1 MRLIFIALFI
11 VSGLYAQ
18 DEKYDKIRA
27 LRTAYITEELS
38 LSPMEAEKFWPIY
51 NEYDDKLLAI
61 RKNRR
66 NSILETIRDG
76 VDSMTNEEANMVLD
90 ESLAIQIAELEYR
103 KELIKKLKKVLDP
116 RKIVALSRAENN
128 FKRKLLK
135 QYRGQK
141 RNKD

>member
-11 VSGLYAQ
+11 ASGLYAQ

-38 LSPMEAEKFWPIY
+38 LSPTEAEKFWPIY

-66 NSILETIRDG
+66 NVILETIRDG
-76 VDSMTNEEANMVLD
+76 LDAMTNDEANMVLD

-128 FKRKLLK
+128 FKRKLLR
-135 QYRGQK
+135 QYRGQ
-141 RNKD
+141 RGNKE